1 MGTFIVVIVL
11 VVFIVFALKN
21 SIGHFQGTGGCC
33 GSYEKVEKKRMLSV
47 VDRRQVTISGIHCQ
61 NCEKKIKNKI
71 NQQSHLLCHRISH
84 HKIAY
89 IKSDQENDDEQIK
102 RIIENLG
109 YQVID
114 IYQ

>member
-1 MGTFIVVIVL
+1 MGTFIVVAVL
-11 VVFIVFALKN
+11 VIAIVFALKN
-21 SIGHFQGTGGCC
+21 SIGHFQGAGGCC
-33 GSYEKVEKKRMLSV
+33 GGHEKVEKKRLSSV
-47 VDRRQVTISGIHCQ
+47 VDQRQVTISGIHCQ

-89 IKSDQENDDEQIK
+89 IKSDQEIDDEQI
-102 RIIENLG
+102 RRVIENLG

-114 IYQ
+114 ICK

>member
-1 MGTFIVVIVL
+1 
-11 VVFIVFALKN
+11 
-21 SIGHFQGTGGCC
+21 
-33 GSYEKVEKKRMLSV
+33 MLSV

-89 IKSDQENDDEQIK
+89 IKSDQEIDDEQIK